1 MLGSSTH
8 KKQKHNN
15 YPKSY
20 SSDLVQ
26 ISKVD
31 NIFTMITSPN
41 TFSSDINKIET
52 SQQMHH
58 KKFKFQYQQELENV
72 VKSFSETNS
81 DSSKLI
87 NPLSKKFNEIKRL
100 SVIDFD
106 NTLFCSPLPNS
117 DIWDSR
123 SIGLLKGDLGWFL
136 DSRTLQK
143 PYLSN
148 SKKRWVKDI
157 EKVSTEEFNRT
168 DTLCILLT
176 GRSDYIY
183 HDIIRDLL
191 SKRNISFDM
200 VILKENPNIK
210 WNPNNFI
217 SNKLDYYE
225 LTARNKALG
234 IFASKAS
241 NPITF
246 DYKMDVIADILDAF
260 PSLDSIYMWDDRLNH
275 CSKMQTFLENKY
287 VSNNR
292 IKEAKVYKVD
302 QNTIYM
308 DLDYEKKLVNYLVND
323 HNDYV
328 DSELLR
334 SAIDSQPQNNLPPQ
348 PDSNPDPTSPDN
360 LTPSNSLP
368 STQKKDLSIT
378 RLKIEPYTRYTAVV
392 LDQKSSDL
400 LDSIFKTP
408 KFWRKTE
415 YHLFLGIGEIDDCY
429 LAKNLGD
436 YNFVNSCN
444 EDPNHS
450 KKNLKTVSFGD
461 KVEIDVDGVGFI
473 SDTIYG
479 LRILK
484 TLAISDISNSNNTK
498 ITKKFRSV
506 YNPSKLFDV
515 GSDIDKENYSKPY
528 LKFSS
533 RPRFIPLCFNEAG
546 GFMNTELLKIN
557 NFLNFSQFNT
567 KNLKNVDQKFSVK
580 LSKFV
585 DLDSLNNN
593 VRVSSLVSEKEC
605 ILKLTGYI
613 TKVVRSAIVPET
625 PVEPVKKDEVSIG
638 NLIKVKWGDKI
649 VGSDIGKAKK
659 LIESQMADKQISN
672 SDANLHLIK
681 NLVDNLNPS

>member
-1 MLGSSTH
+1 
-8 KKQKHNN
+8 
-15 YPKSY
+15 P
-20 SSDLVQ
+20 
-26 ISKVD
+26 
-31 NIFTMITSPN
+31 
-41 TFSSDINKIET
+41 E
-52 SQQMHH
+52 
-58 KKFKFQYQQELENV
+58 KFKFQYQQDLENV
-72 VKSFSETNS
+72 VKSFIDSTS
-81 DSSKLI
+81 DSAKLI

-100 SVIDFD
+100 AVIDFD

-148 SKKRWVKDI
+148 SKKRWVKEI
-157 EKVSTEEFNRT
+157 EKVSTEEFNRP

-191 SKRNISFDM
+191 LKRNISFDM

-210 WNPNNFI
+210 WNPKNFI
-217 SNKLDYYE
+217 SNKLDYSE

-234 IFASKAS
+234 IFASKAT
-241 NPITF
+241 NPVTF
-246 DYKMDVIADILDAF
+246 DYKMDVIADILDSF

-275 CSKMQTFLENKY
+275 CSKMQAFLEDKY

-308 DLDYEKKLVNYLVND
+308 DLDHEKELVNYLVND

-328 DSELLR
+328 DSELLKT
-334 SAIDSQPQNNLPPQ
+334 AIDSQPQNNLPPQ
-348 PDSNPDPTSPDN
+348 PNSHADPASTND
-360 LTPSNSLP
+360 LFTSNSLP
-368 STQKKDLSIT
+368 STHKKDLSVT

-392 LDQKSSDL
+392 LDKKSSDL
-400 LDSIFKTP
+400 LDSVFKTP
-408 KFWRKTE
+408 KFWRKSE

-436 YNFVNSCN
+436 YNFVKSCN
-444 EDPNHS
+444 EDPNYS

-473 SDTIYG
+473 SDKIYG

-484 TLAISDISNSNNTK
+484 TLAISDISNSKNTT

-515 GSDIDKENYSKPY
+515 GSDVDKDNYNKPL

-557 NFLNFSQFNT
+557 NFLSFSQFNT
-567 KNLKNVDQKFSVK
+567 KNLNSVDQKYNAK
-580 LSKFV
+580 LSKLV
-585 DLDSLNNN
+585 DLDSLNNSIH
-593 VRVSSLVSEKEC
+593 VSSLVSEKEC
-605 ILKLTGYI
+605 ILKLTGHV
-613 TKVVRSAIVPET
+613 TKVVRSAIIPET

-659 LIESQMADKQISN
+659 LIESQMAENQISN

-681 NLVDNLNPS
+681 DLVDKLNPS

>member
-1 MLGSSTH
+1 MLGSSAH
-8 KKQKHNN
+8 KKQKHND

-26 ISKVD
+26 ISKAE
-31 NIFTMITSPN
+31 NFIPMITGTSKL
-41 TFSSDINKIET
+41 SSDSNKIET
-52 SQQMHH
+52 NKQMNPE
-58 KKFKFQYQQELENV
+58 KFKFQYQQDLENV
-72 VKSFSETNS
+72 VKSFIDSTS
-81 DSSKLI
+81 DSAKLI

-100 SVIDFD
+100 AVIDFD

-148 SKKRWVKDI
+148 SKKRWVKEI
-157 EKVSTEEFNRT
+157 EKVSTEEFNRP

-191 SKRNISFDM
+191 LKRNISFDM

-210 WNPNNFI
+210 WNPKNFI
-217 SNKLDYYE
+217 SNKLDYSE

-234 IFASKAS
+234 IFASKAT
-241 NPITF
+241 NPVTF
-246 DYKMDVIADILDAF
+246 DYKMDVIADILDSF

-275 CSKMQTFLENKY
+275 CSKMQAFLEDKY
-287 VSNNR
+287 VSSNR

-308 DLDYEKKLVNYLVND
+308 DLDHEKELVNYLVND

-328 DSELLR
+328 DSELLKT
-334 SAIDSQPQNNLPPQ
+334 AIDSQPQNNLPPQ
-348 PDSNPDPTSPDN
+348 PNSHADPASTND
-360 LTPSNSLP
+360 LFTSNSLP
-368 STQKKDLSIT
+368 STHKKDLSVT

-392 LDQKSSDL
+392 LDKKSSDL
-400 LDSIFKTP
+400 LDSVFKTP
-408 KFWRKTE
+408 KFWRKSE

-436 YNFVNSCN
+436 YNFVKSCN

-473 SDTIYG
+473 SDKIYG

-484 TLAISDISNSNNTK
+484 TLAISDISNSKNTT

-515 GSDIDKENYSKPY
+515 GSDVDKDNYNKPL

-557 NFLNFSQFNT
+557 NFLSFSQFNT
-567 KNLKNVDQKFSVK
+567 KNLNSVDQKYNAK
-580 LSKFV
+580 LSKLV
-585 DLDSLNNN
+585 DLDSLNNSIH
-593 VRVSSLVSEKEC
+593 VSSLVSEKEC
-605 ILKLTGYI
+605 ILKLTGHV
-613 TKVVRSAIVPET
+613 TKVVRSAIIPET

-659 LIESQMADKQISN
+659 LIESQMAENQISN

-681 NLVDNLNPS
+681 DLVDKLNPS